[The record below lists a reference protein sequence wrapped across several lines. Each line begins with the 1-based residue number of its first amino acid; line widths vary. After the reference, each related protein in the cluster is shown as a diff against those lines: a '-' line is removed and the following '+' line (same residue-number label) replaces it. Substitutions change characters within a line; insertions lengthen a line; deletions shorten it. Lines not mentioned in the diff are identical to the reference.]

1 MKIWSRYLISIAFLS
16 RLVFIAA
23 ALAEDSS
30 VPSYYN
36 RSAIV
41 RTRQLYQYEVWLGD
55 KEVCKNDHGQN
66 GYTST
71 SYGQCNA
78 NFFPSCPD
86 GYDLCFHRKMRTD
99 KFVNGNTDDPYYY
112 IQYNKIVCRPA
123 PLKKGDLYDCSSC
136 TPGEYCPTLQRC
148 VWKVWKY
155 CPDDPNYITCQK
167 TNCAPERKWLKKME
181 RRKRLGFID
190 EIPGT

>member
-1 MKIWSRYLISIAFLS
+1 MPLRLFWKLCWRVRPSLVSSMEGTVGSWISSGSTISGGF
-16 RLVFIAA
+16 
-23 ALAEDSS
+23 
-30 VPSYYN
+30 
-36 RSAIV
+36 
-41 RTRQLYQYEVWLGD
+41 
-55 KEVCKNDHGQN
+55 
-66 GYTST
+66 GY
-71 SYGQCNA
+71 
-78 NFFPSCPD
+78 
-86 GYDLCFHRKMRTD
+86 

-123 PLKKGDLYDCSSC
+123 PLKKGDPYDCSSC